1 MSEITMFEAQK
12 KKLEGLC
19 EEHNFTYRFR
29 KDSYP
34 ISLTIRPT
42 QGTAQQLSLLEEAD
56 GQDYISPNAS
66 MTWVFIEDVI
76 YPKIEGGT
84 FTISDI
90 LYRKFTTIFR
100 KMVLYWQQYVFR
112 FLITHGSVNSRQLP
126 NIADAEEDIPQDLP
140 DDPDEDPEDEPEDL
154 EEE

>member
-1 MSEITMFEAQK
+1 MSEISMFDEQK

-29 KDSYP
+29 KDVYP

-56 GQDYISPNAS
+56 GSDYISPNAS
-66 MTWVFIEDVI
+66 LTWLFSENEIV
-76 YPKIEGGT
+76 PRIEGGT
-84 FTISDI
+84 FTISDK

-100 KMVLYWQQYVFR
+100 KMATYWTQYVFR
-112 FLITHGSVNSRQLP
+112 FLITHGGISANSLN
-126 NIADAEEDIPQDLP
+126 NIVDAEEDVPEDL
-140 DDPDEDPEDEPEDL
+140 PDEDPEEPE
-154 EEE
+154 EEMEDE